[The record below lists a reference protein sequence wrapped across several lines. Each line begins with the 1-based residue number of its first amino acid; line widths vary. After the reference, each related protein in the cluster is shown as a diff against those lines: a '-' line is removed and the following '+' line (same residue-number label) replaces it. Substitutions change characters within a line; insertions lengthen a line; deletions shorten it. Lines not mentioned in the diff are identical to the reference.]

1 MARISTPILGW
12 DFLHKYQL
20 SVGFQGPK
28 RCKIQLGGVSVRLF
42 LGKASQDI
50 LGFCQIGA
58 IWDDQHQPV
67 NFKKY
72 SNAQKVNNLPIIPQE
87 YKTLPEFLGMGTPN
101 FMHHPP
107 HNIILHINTGD
118 SALCQA
124 KVCLLPESPKEV
136 QRRENWM

>member
-58 IWDDQHQPV
+58 IWDDQHQLV

-72 SNAQKVNNLPIIPQE
+72 SNAQKVNNLPIIP
-87 YKTLPEFLGMGTPN
+87 
-101 FMHHPP
+101 
-107 HNIILHINTGD
+107 
-118 SALCQA
+118 
-124 KVCLLPESPKEV
+124 
-136 QRRENWM
+136 